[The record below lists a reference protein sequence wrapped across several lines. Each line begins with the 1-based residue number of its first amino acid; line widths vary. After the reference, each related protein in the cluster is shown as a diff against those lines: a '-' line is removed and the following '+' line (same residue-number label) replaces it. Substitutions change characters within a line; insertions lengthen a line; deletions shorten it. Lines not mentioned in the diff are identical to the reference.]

1 MVSTHFYETGF
12 VKHWLRFPIDQEKD
26 HQSSWTNHGHV
37 QSFSDATTFLEI
49 PKTQTWSWNFAKHFF
64 FFWGGVLD
72 HGHGC
77 RWFFGRFSWK
87 DVNFWLCLSSRLVF
101 WECLSLVAS
110 MDGSAFGKHLIVSA
124 EFGNFKPPEEHFLA
138 LHTVFCLYNCLTLYL
153 RLPNK
158 AQIKNL

>member
-1 MVSTHFYETGF
+1 MPLVFRSLQLKGCE
-12 VKHWLRFPIDQEKD
+12 
-26 HQSSWTNHGHV
+26 
-37 QSFSDATTFLEI
+37 FLAM
-49 PKTQTWSWNFAKHFF
+49 PFKQV
-64 FFWGGVLD
+64 G
-72 HGHGC
+72 
-77 RWFFGRFSWK
+77 
-87 DVNFWLCLSSRLVF
+87 F